1 MIDSDIAYLSA
12 QLATYLAP
20 FTPWLV
26 RMSEGIA
33 DEAAG
38 DAWRGAKA
46 IWARL
51 WPVVREDS
59 RANEAVLELSAAPDD
74 EDLRAQLRVQLRR
87 LLSEDDDLTS
97 SLAGLLKALPQPKV
111 SVTGIVNRGD
121 VRGGQQFGIV
131 GEVHQGGQRRPR
143 G

>member
-1 MIDSDIAYLSA
+1 MIDYDLTYVSA
-12 QLATYLAP
+12 QLAMYLAP

-26 RMSEGIA
+26 KMGEGIA

-38 DAWRGAKA
+38 DAWRSAKA

-51 WPVVREDS
+51 RPAIRGDF
-59 RANEAVLELSAAPDD
+59 RANEAVLELSAAPEN

-87 LLSEDDDLTS
+87 LLSDDDELAS
-97 SLAGLLKALPQPKV
+97 SLVELLKALPQPKV

-131 GEVHQGGQRRPR
+131 GQVHQGSQRRPR